1 MWRDLFFDFVLVWT
15 SPKKNNCGSDVFL
28 CLKGKPLEDAPE
40 ALITSTSDLD
50 NRLSRLVSKVLSYK
64 NQPTELNPTAMAQQ
78 LEEVKVRFKMTG
90 CMTHYREKQKINKK

>member
-1 MWRDLFFDFVLVWT
+1 M
-15 SPKKNNCGSDVFL
+15 FL

-90 CMTHYREKQKINKK
+90 CMTHNREKK